1 MQVARKYTPWFA
13 RFPEESQGY
22 CLGLPWRRM
31 RPSHNSFASA
41 GFWRIHVFV
50 LAFAAWCRSVHH
62 HFRSINMTFRAQ
74 DGDRTS
80 LQLGRWMLS
89 GLRWWKNA
97 LILEFWAERGFHSL
111 FQSVPTLY
119 ARHIIRG
126 LHISSHL
133 TVMITLR
140 EGHFYPHA
148 DMETETQQAYNQ
160 YFDWLS

>member
-1 MQVARKYTPWFA
+1 MQIARKCTPWFG
-13 RFPEESQGY
+13 RFPEGSQDY
-22 CLGLPWRRM
+22 CSGLPCRRI
-31 RPSHNSFASA
+31 RPSHNFFVSAS
-41 GFWRIHVFV
+41 FWRIHVFV
-50 LAFAAWCRSVHH
+50 LAFAAWWRSVHH
-62 HFRSINMTFRAQ
+62 HFGSINMTIRAQ

-80 LQLGRWMLS
+80 LQLGHWMLS
-89 GLRWWKNA
+89 GLWLWKDA

-111 FQSVPTLY
+111 FQPVPTQH

-148 DMETETQQAYNQ
+148 DMETETQQASNQ